1 MADRFDPL
9 AVDIPALLMA
19 LGIDATRRGV
29 MWRAKCPGGTHE
41 DNDPSW
47 DIRDEQGSPKHGLH
61 HCLSCKLSGTATE
74 LVQRIHDFALAATAR
89 EWIAKRAM
97 GEVNPVWSLTVNVA
111 PLRSQ
116 PFALPA
122 SVVTGPLESWHKPP
136 RDYVVARGITP
147 EQVRRWGIGY
157 SLTGRLN
164 GRIVFP
170 TLDINGRAVNYT
182 ARTYVQ
188 APKRYTT
195 PPRACMCT
203 FEAAGG
209 SDLMCDGEC
218 GFTGRPDFNVIDGEY
233 QWPAPNQREDLVLT
247 EGVFNRLAVE
257 RVTPL
262 PTGALNGSHI
272 SLGQVSRLSRFKR
285 VINLTD
291 QDFAGDRADEAITDA
306 LTRHVTLLRVKLPTR
321 CAACQH
327 ELAEHVKGSGCRCC
341 PAGKCR
347 KWMKEDPASMRAEM
361 LMRVLEEHGLPTRP
375 A

>member
-1 MADRFDPL
+1 MGERFDPL

-29 MWRAKCPGGTHE
+29 MWRSKCPAGTHD

-47 DIRDEQGSPKHGLH
+47 DIRDEPGSPKHGLH
-61 HCLSCKLSGTATE
+61 HCLSCKFSGTATE
-74 LVQRIHDFALAATAR
+74 LVQHIHDLTTASAAR
-89 EWIAKRAM
+89 DWIAARAM
-97 GEVNPVWSLTVNVA
+97 GEVNPVWSLTVSVA
-111 PLRSQ
+111 PLRRQ
-116 PFALPA
+116 AFRLP
-122 SVVTGPLESWHKPP
+122 SEVVTGPLEGWLKPP
-136 RDYVVARGITP
+136 REYMQVRGITA

-157 SLTGRLN
+157 SVKGRLN
-164 GRIVFP
+164 GRIIFP
-170 TLDINGRAVNYT
+170 TLDIHGRVVNYT

-195 PPRACMCT
+195 PPRACTCPPSKLD
-203 FEAAGG
+203 EGP
-209 SDLMCDGEC
+209 CDGRC
-218 GFTGRPDFNVIDGEY
+218 GYTGKPDFNVIDGERY
-233 QWPAPNQREDLVLT
+233 WPEPGDRGDLVLT
-247 EGVFNRLAVE
+247 EGVINRLAVE

-272 SLGQVSRLSRFKR
+272 SLGQVSRLSTFKR

-321 CAACQH
+321 CKDCGH
-327 ELAEHVKGSGCRCC
+327 ELVDHAKGGGCQCC
-341 PAGKCR
+341 PPGKCR
-347 KWMKEDPASMRAEM
+347 KWAKEDPASMRVAM
-361 LMRVLEEHGLPTRP
+361 LKQVLGEHGLTTRP